1 MLKKL
6 SVFVICL
13 VGLTACGTSSNY
25 KPEKNPVL
33 LLKPKMTK
41 QEVISILGEPYRKEA
56 SKDFERYTYTDSKRT
71 KRFYVRFD
79 ENGKLTDAYYSK

>member
-56 SKDFERYTYTDSKRT
+56 SKDFERYTYTNSKRT

-79 ENGKLTDAYYSK
+79 ESGKLTYAYYSK